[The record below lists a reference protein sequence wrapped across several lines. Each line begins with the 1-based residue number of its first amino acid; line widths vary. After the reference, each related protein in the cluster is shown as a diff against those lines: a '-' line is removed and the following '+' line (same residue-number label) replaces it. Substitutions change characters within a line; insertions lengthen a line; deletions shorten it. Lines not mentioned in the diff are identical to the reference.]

1 MYASALDDKHTI
13 VTVPRSRLHSS
24 ASQRLR
30 TDRPHPNRHAHAR
43 TNPLPSL
50 LSPLPLSSPFLPP
63 FLPLPF
69 PLPPS
74 TPPLPSSG
82 PARGITVC
90 VARPRT
96 AAAGGATTT
105 TKSAVSRAERNQCSA
120 GAERG
125 WGGKK
130 GAALAF
136 YGPAADG
143 ERRTRRRARQAMPAP
158 HQERLK
164 GGGGDV
170 AARAGRRAATGSG
183 QGSARHDLGTTT
195 RRDCLPSVQEEG
207 GGLPISAIK

>member
-143 ERRTRRRARQAMPAP
+143 ERRTRRSARQAMPAP
-158 HQERLK
+158 HQERLR
-164 GGGGDV
+164 GGEGMSLHGPADV
-170 AARAGRRAATGSG
+170 PPPGPARARPGTTWEQQPAATVY
-183 QGSARHDLGTTT
+183 HPC
-195 RRDCLPSVQEEG
+195 RRKDGACQSVQ
-207 GGLPISAIK
+207 